1 MSSAALF
8 VLLLPIGHLL
18 ILAASQIVAPRTVL
32 APPPPRSSTI
42 PLLDQL
48 LEGSPAPPGPP
59 RTATPLR
66 SPPSPAPGT
75 TPRVGFDSSSL
86 SRGGAVVL
94 ELTRHAGR
102 LTLFDD
108 LLTRPHVAPILATA
122 AMPALAPQPVATLQQ
137 LPLKVAATGGY
148 SGGGAK
154 AALAHMFTIPAAGGG
169 GGGVWTSDEA
179 RRPHAV
185 SFATSLAL
193 PADANDGED
202 EGGLQLSTVR
212 PLDALGRRLPLPRSL
227 QQSQAQ
233 PQASKSTPVAVAV
246 PGVTVV
252 LDGSSLAA
260 EDPSG
265 SLFADVLA
273 AAGLALPAPVAAA
286 TAPPAT
292 TAAVADESAR
302 RGSSSDLRGLA
313 SAVSLRV
320 ATATAAFVQPGTAA
334 VGAVG
339 HATAHA
345 MGAAVHAVG
354 SAASS
359 MGSAAAAASHLLAGS
374 LRGTAAAAAA
384 VDLRHATPA
393 RRATTSTAQQL
404 PGNGGGVATV
414 AGGVRLPPWL
424 AGNPDVVVS
433 PSGSVTIVRRE
444 ERMARMRASDAPQQL
459 QLLPSERIV
468 AGHSHTTTGA
478 SSAVSEDTTHHHP
491 AAGAAALRSRDGRRA
506 AGGGSIRGSISDGPP
521 HPSRRLSAISSGDGA
536 DAAGSRTWVEE
547 EGEDGLGEPI
557 GARIPFGS
565 SADSQCEEEED
576 LNHVVLPSGDF
587 MSAVD
592 SAQGVALLL
601 GDGDGGEGGVA
612 QRGVADGGGTPCPGS
627 AYVDERAA
635 AARAPAHSFGR
646 SSLADPRQYPP
657 VNEVDLCAALRACCD
672 EEAAAAAARAAATSA
687 ATAPAAAHGEA
698 PLSIPLI
705 GGAADAQLYLRYA
718 ALARTAGLAPS
729 VLGSS
734 ERGAA
739 APPAAAVA
747 ATAAPSE
754 RVATRDGHEPPGR
767 GGASQPRR
775 WSNADGRSKAAAAT
789 QHAAAHAGAAAG
801 RGARASAAAAA
812 EAAASAGG
820 RVHILTQPDQ
830 VALFRRHIHGH
841 RPPPS
846 SSDLDASARWQGEW
860 GVAHRLL
867 SGPHTGMPCGWLAYP
882 LTASATATAA
892 SAHLP
897 LYRRY
902 LDADVALAPV
912 EPVPCLVL
920 HATPPPLPMV
930 ASPAS

>member
-1 MSSAALF
+1 MILHALTTA
-8 VLLLPIGHLL
+8 PYRPLL
-18 ILAASQIVAPRTVL
+18 ILAASQVVVPRAVL
-32 APPPPRSSTI
+32 APPPPRSNTI

-48 LEGSPAPPGPP
+48 LEGSPAPSGPP
-59 RTATPLR
+59 RPTTPLR
-66 SPPSPAPGT
+66 SPPSPAPGS
-75 TPRVGFDSSSL
+75 PRVGFGSSSL

-94 ELTRHAGR
+94 ELTRHVGR

-122 AMPALAPQPVATLQQ
+122 AMPALAPQPSGNLQQ
-137 LPLKVAATGGY
+137 LPLKVAAIGSS

-154 AALAHMFTIPAAGGG
+154 AALAHMFKIPAAGGG
-169 GGGVWTSDEA
+169 GGLGPSDDA
-179 RRPHAV
+179 RRPHSV
-185 SFATSLAL
+185 SFAASLAL
-193 PADANDGED
+193 PPDINDGEE

-233 PQASKSTPVAVAV
+233 PQASKSTAVAVAV

-273 AAGLALPAPVAAA
+273 AAGLALPAPVTAA
-286 TAPPAT
+286 TASPNT
-292 TAAVADESAR
+292 TAAAAADEGGR

-345 MGAAVHAVG
+345 VGAAVHAVG

-359 MGSAAAAASHLLAGS
+359 MGSAAAAASQLLAGS

-384 VDLRHATPA
+384 GDVRHATPA
-393 RRATTSTAQQL
+393 RRATPSSVQHL

-468 AGHSHTTTGA
+468 AGHSHTTGA
-478 SSAVSEDTTHHHP
+478 SSAVSEVTTHHHP

-506 AGGGSIRGSISDGPP
+506 AGGGSIRGSVSDGPP
-521 HPSRRLSAISSGDGA
+521 HPSRRLSAISSEDGVN
-536 DAAGSRTWVEE
+536 AAGARTWVGVEVEE
-547 EGEDGLGEPI
+547 EGEDGLGDRPD
-557 GARIPFGS
+557 ARPYGS
-565 SADSQCEEEED
+565 AVSECEEEED
-576 LNHVVLPSGDF
+576 LNHVALPSGDF
-587 MSAVD
+587 LSAVD
-592 SAQGVALLL
+592 SVQGAALLL
-601 GDGDGGEGGVA
+601 GDDDGEGGDE
-612 QRGVADGGGTPCPGS
+612 QRGVADGGGTPRPGS
-627 AYVDERAA
+627 ADVDERAA
-635 AARAPAHSFGR
+635 AVRAPAHSFGR

-657 VNEVDLCAALRACCD
+657 VNEADLCAALRACCD
-672 EEAAAAAARAAATSA
+672 EAASRAAAALA

-698 PLSIPLI
+698 APLQIPLI

-739 APPAAAVA
+739 APSAAA
-747 ATAAPSE
+747 ATAVPSE
-754 RVATRDGHEPPGR
+754 KVATRDGHEPPGR
-767 GGASQPRR
+767 EGGASQPRR
-775 WSNADGRSKAAAAT
+775 WSNADGRSRVAAAV
-789 QHAAAHAGAAAG
+789 QHAAAHSGAVAG

-841 RPPPS
+841 RPPPT

-902 LDADVALAPV
+902 LDADIALAPV

-930 ASPAS
+930 ATPAS